1 MAETTGKRMKSDAN
15 DEQGFILIITMLVL
29 VVLTVVCISALD
41 NSTFEVQI
49 ANNDRQNRVAF
60 NMADGGVYSAGK
72 LISETIVDT
81 GDVDYTANNLF
92 YVNIFDPRDP
102 DYASTTGM
110 ADAGA
115 ADIDKIA
122 NGVDLFHSRVLG
134 FTPLR
139 DVAADGPYDFMLRSA
154 NGNGDVFG
162 RIDQRVTENMPG
174 GGIEFAS
181 GAAGAGVGAA
191 GGGVAIT
198 FDIDI
203 DSFVT
208 SGPRNTARSQ
218 LAVRYR
224 KVLGTAGGL

>member
-1 MAETTGKRMKSDAN
+1 MSENTSITDKSVAS
-15 DEQGFILIITMLVL
+15 DERGFILIVTMLVL
-29 VVLTVVCISALD
+29 VVLTVLCISALD
-41 NSTFEVQI
+41 NSNFELQI
-49 ANNDRQNRVAF
+49 ADNDRQNRVAF
-60 NMADGGVYSAGK
+60 NLADGAVYASGK
-72 LISETIVDT
+72 LISETVVDT
-81 GDVDYTANNLF
+81 QDVDYTANNLF
-92 YVNIFDPRDP
+92 YVNIFDPRDG
-102 DYASTTGM
+102 DYSPAIGM
-110 ADAGA
+110 ADAAA

-154 NGNGDVFG
+154 SGTGDVFG

-203 DSFVT
+203 DSFT
-208 SGPRNTARSQ
+208 ARNARSQ